1 MENLE
6 KFDHK
11 KIKAII
17 GLGNPDQ
24 KYYKNR
30 HNIGFRVVDAIAEKF
45 SVSFKVADNL
55 EYAQVSWDENS
66 KPVYLIKPLTFMNK
80 SGQVISFLAKKGIK
94 IEEILVAHDELEKDF
109 GKLGIKFGGSARGH
123 NGLRSIMEVA
133 GQSFWRLRFGIGRP
147 ADKSEVSDYVL
158 SNFSKEEESKI
169 DQLVQESVDLILNN

>member
-30 HNIGFRVVDAIAEKF
+30 HNIGFRVVDAIAEEY
-45 SVSFKVADNL
+45 SASFKIADNL
-55 EYAQVSWDENS
+55 EYAQISLDENS
-66 KPVYLIKPLTFMNK
+66 KPIYLIKPLTFMNK
-80 SGQVISFLAKKGIK
+80 SGQAISFLTKKGIK

-109 GKLGIKFGGSARGH
+109 GKISIKFAGSARGH
-123 NGLRSIMEVA
+123 NGLRSIMEIA
-133 GQSFWRLRFGIGRP
+133 GQNFWRLRFGIGRP
-147 ADKSEVSDYVL
+147 ADKSEVSNYVL
-158 SNFSKEEESKI
+158 SNFSPEEESKI
-169 DQLVQESVDLILNN
+169 DQLIQESIDLILKN